1 MSTANVKIRARVRV
15 ILELDVSDSWN
26 PDVKLDQVY
35 SQASES
41 AIRDLRKGLVLDNLT
56 TSASSKVACVRLC
69 GEPKVEV
76 ILISS
81 ET

>member
-35 SQASES
+35 SQASAS
-41 AIRDLRKGLVLDNLT
+41 AIRDLRKGLVLDSL
-56 TSASSKVACVRLC
+56 
-69 GEPKVEV
+69 

>member
-1 MSTANVKIRARVRV
+1 MSTANVKIRARVRG
-15 ILELDVSDSWN
+15 ILELDVSDSWT

-35 SQASES
+35 RQASES
-41 AIRDLRKGLVLDNLT
+41 AIRDLRKVLTIT
-56 TSASSKVACVRLC
+56 TSESSKVACVRLC

>member
-15 ILELDVSDSWN
+15 ILELDVSDCWN

-35 SQASES
+35 RQASES
-41 AIRDLRKGLVLDNLT
+41 AIRDLRKGLVIDN
-56 TSASSKVACVRLC
+56 SSKVDYVRLC

-76 ILISS
+76 IIISS